1 MTRQITLEKALELV
15 KFESTSEGWQVE
27 HIKGN
32 VCGDVWG
39 SVKGRVRGDVGG
51 AVCGSVL
58 CDVWG
63 SVKGDVY
70 GDVGGTV
77 CGDVGRDVRGDVG
90 GTINGR
96 LWKFI
101 ETPKE
106 RLRRLIEED
115 ADKDKILEALDR
127 LEDSN
132 D

>member
-15 KFESTSEGWQVE
+15 KFEFTSEGWRVR
-27 HIKGN
+27 HVKGN
-32 VCGDVWG
+32 VWGDVWG
-39 SVKGRVRGDVGG
+39 SVTGRVKGDVGG

-70 GDVGGTV
+70 GDVGTV
-77 CGDVGRDVRGDVG
+77 CGDVRRDVRGHVG

-96 LWKFI
+96 QWKSI
-101 ETPKE
+101 ETPEE
-106 RLRRLIEED
+106 RLRRLIEEG

-132 D
+132 G